1 MTPFF
6 FGDSK
11 RPLFGALSEP
21 PVTSQR
27 QHGVL
32 LCPPIG
38 QEHVRAHWAFRQ
50 VATALARDGFHVL
63 RFDWFGVGDSA
74 GTLED
79 ATLDHFVEDAATAA
93 SELRDMTGI
102 RRVSVVGLRL
112 GAAFAALAAPDIDPY
127 AVVFWD
133 PVVDGV
139 TYFQRLSRLQQE
151 LLADPK
157 RFWWAWPMPA
167 RELVAKVR
175 PQSAPQRQSGPDEL
189 VGFRVPASLRRAL
202 ETISP
207 EQAVPASRARLSIVS
222 SRDDDGHAALA
233 TAFEA
238 AGVSFEKRVVDV
250 DARWDDASQIE
261 QLLLPGETTKT
272 IVSLLSR
279 NT

>member
-21 PVTSQR
+21 PVASQR

-50 VATALARDGFHVL
+50 LATALARDGFHVL
-63 RFDWFGVGDSA
+63 RFDWFGVGDSS

-102 RRVSVVGLRL
+102 RRVSAVGLRL
-112 GAAFAALAAPDIDPY
+112 GAAFAALAAADIDPY
-127 AVVFWD
+127 RIVYWD
-133 PVVDGV
+133 PVVDGAA
-139 TYFQRLSRLQQE
+139 YFQRLSRLQRE
-151 LLADPK
+151 ILVDPK

-167 RELVAKVR
+167 RELLAKVR
-175 PQSAPQRQSGPDEL
+175 PRSAQRRQSGTDEI

-202 ETISP
+202 ESISP
-207 EQAVPASRARLSIVS
+207 DQAVPANRSRLSIVS
-222 SRDDDGHAALA
+222 SRDDDGHAALV

-238 AGVSFEKRVVDV
+238 AGVSFEKREVAV